1 MALRTTECGRHV
13 KGYYQRTDITV
24 AIGVP
29 GPGEAVAIQAE
40 LGDLRVR
47 FDGVAPTSTVGHLIV
62 DGAICYFTGDLSGV
76 RIIEVDNTAVA
87 NIHVYGPP
95 LD

>member
-1 MALRTTECGRHV
+1 MSQRTIEQGRQV
-13 KGYYQRTDITV
+13 KGYYQRTDITS

-47 FDGVAPTSTVGHLIV
+47 FDGIAPTSSVGQLIIE
-62 DGAICYFTGDLSGV
+62 GSTCYFAGDLSRV
-76 RIIEVDNTAVA
+76 RLIETEITSVA
-87 NIHVYGPP
+87 NIHVFGPP

>member
-1 MALRTTECGRHV
+1 MAQRTIEQGRRV
-13 KGYYQRTDITV
+13 KGYYQETDITV

-29 GPGEAVAIQAE
+29 GPGEAVSIQAE

-47 FDGVAPTSTVGHLIV
+47 FDGVDPTSSVGQLIIQ
-62 DGAICYFTGDLSGV
+62 GSTCYFAGDLSRV
-76 RIIEVDNTAVA
+76 RLIEVDNTAVA
-87 NIHVYGPP
+87 NIHVFGPP